1 MAQHIGIEKMNESG
15 ETLIECEVNFAEV
28 INASTD
34 KLKEEIEKV
43 ASFIKEIDVHQY
55 LKFMGV

>member
-1 MAQHIGIEKMNESG
+1 MNESG